1 MYHERIV
8 KMSRIAISITWA
20 IAAVLVIWIVATAT
34 AEPAATTYVTYYPDG
49 GVESVQS
56 LDCDGKRHGQC
67 RYYYETGKVMSLKN
81 FEHGTAISFA
91 HYSLDGSL
99 LTESAEEP
107 GYMMISKDY
116 PAQ

>member
-1 MYHERIV
+1 
-8 KMSRIAISITWA
+8 MSRIAISITWA

-67 RYYYETGKVMSLKN
+67 RYYYESGKMMSRREYYRGGIKHYKN
-81 FEHGTAISFA
+81 YWPSGR
-91 HYSLDGSL
+91 LCL
-99 LTESAEEP
+99 ESKEVA
-107 GYMMISKDY
+107 GYIMETVEY
-116 PAQ
+116 PDAD